1 MKKEISI
8 YIGGLYISKEPSI
21 IRTIL
26 GSCISVCLYDPE
38 NRIGGMNH
46 FLLPEQLNNKDKEFP
61 TKYGINAM
69 ELLINGI
76 MELGGKRG
84 NLVSKVFGGAR
95 LFAGK
100 YNMKSPGDNNYK
112 FVPVEY
118 RIYSP
123 KVRIYK
129 GNLPFFNQFD
139 LQYRGGKRRFYT
151 IFFDK
156 WIQGK
161 KGDFHWKNSRAYDFS
176 YNLTH
181 PIEGVVQ
188 SLESKPISESVIVE
202 SISE

>member
-112 FVPVEY
+112 FVLNFLRTEKIRV
-118 RIYSP
+118 IS
-123 KVRIYK
+123 KDI
-129 GNLPFFNQFD
+129 
-139 LQYRGGKRRFYT
+139 GGSEARK
-151 IFFDK
+151 IFFHTDSGEVYLTRIAGINPK
-156 WIQGK
+156 TINK
-161 KGDFHWKNSRAYDFS
+161 ESRYIKR
-176 YNLTH
+176 
-181 PIEGVVQ
+181 IEK
-188 SLESKPISESVIVE
+188 SMKRKTDITLFD
-202 SISE
+202 